1 MKRFD
6 LRLLVAVLAFAPLSA
21 GAQLPAGGPKPDVMV
36 VIGSSRTME
45 FGVGYDAQTGSPVRA
60 VCSPAGAARDR
71 NQRYTRSRLET
82 IKGVL
87 TGRSA
92 FEASEGYW
100 CREADPPPLCGA
112 LPNAGQARI
121 DQACGLDA
129 VVGRNQAMCCAAP
142 GQPGQ
147 CAVWQPCGADSG
159 GFLDQNGLFSPL
171 GNVVT
176 FQPGNSFTEDGLIHT
191 TRDSVRWGLMT
202 FDGHPD
208 GGQREDGLFSYP
220 RQFNVGL
227 DPALQGAAPQFFVPA
242 NFDPVQH
249 RPLDGLFFA
258 RDLAEAQSVNRAG
271 FPMNLGIRNE
281 GAPFG
286 GLVASGWRYD
296 PALNIRTNVGETS
309 VDLTRHNA
317 FVMERVRGV
326 TSSREAPIAAALA
339 DALDHFEREAAAGGD
354 PSFACRQK
362 SMVLIVDQGSTDYT
376 GGKPCNA
383 APDCLING
391 VQGQCA
397 RLQPVDGAP
406 VNAPAGTCRMPEGF
420 PYEAPA
426 TYAARLRELGVPVFV
441 VAFSAFSD
449 QRNAV
454 GRDDRVRN
462 ELKRIAAAGSPGM
475 GFDGVSDGFFRAD
488 DEGQL
493 RRALEHAVNNTQAG
507 VVSHTRPLI
516 TSPRRGDETDLDNDG
531 NKVVQWR
538 VNAFSEIP
546 GGGDAFRYGRIE
558 RVDYGCGV
566 VGRGEDQPGA
576 RDVIGRAR
584 LESVFAARDRG
595 ANPRRALSRAY
606 DRRGNLVVL
615 GAAGASVFD
624 QQGSLG
630 GAVTAA
636 TLKSMTGVGGDAD
649 AVAAELQRVGQ
660 FVNGYF
666 GQRGLLDG
674 QTRQAQLGEFLDTEL
689 TPLVAPQLD
698 LSSPGYRQFQQAN
711 RDRPTLMAAGGNDG
725 QLHLFRLDDG
735 FEVLNV
741 VPRSAWNRLATAP
754 VARTVNG
761 PIDAADVAAC
771 RSLGQGNAACPAG
784 LDAASFRSMLVGAVG
799 RDAANIYGVDLTNV
813 RSLARRQE
821 DGDGRS
827 LDLNQLFPG
836 AGAQRPYMWDVT
848 DEDSSTQHV
857 ENGVVHK
864 LLGPSVSRPALT
876 HVRYEDAGSVVIRA
890 AVVVGCGDDNEA
902 GLQLAPLRKGRCV
915 LVLDATT
922 GLLIK
927 RFDNTS
933 VAVGGG
939 RMDAPMT
946 GSPSV
951 WPQGGVAPAE
961 RAFIGDA
968 YGRMWR
974 LDLRDLNP
982 ANWKAEAIFPFAG
995 VNLNGDYETGRTVF
1009 GRPSVL
1015 GRQDGSLAVVFA
1027 TGEVS
1032 ITLGANQ
1039 PAPRAA
1045 AVSLVDKSTLDAN
1058 GRVKFST
1065 LPSWIMPLAESE
1077 VVTGEPVV
1085 YDGTLLMTTAE
1096 KNLVACSS
1104 AQGRLYGVH
1113 AWEVLTD
1120 ANGNPTTFPT
1130 RDNRRLS
1137 VKPRLP
1143 VFNQDG
1149 SPGQPAISYLLPA
1162 GRIAYGATVAA
1173 VPGCGEDESTTTEVV
1188 LNLSDTQHGGGR
1200 ALNASQL
1207 RAEVPRNNGLAAVG
1221 LDGGVFARADN
1232 AQLSVCLN
1240 CDKDGKALGSKQS
1253 GKSRGPFPS
1262 SVSYW
1267 GSTFAD

>member
-1 MKRFD
+1 
-6 LRLLVAVLAFAPLSA
+6 
-21 GAQLPAGGPKPDVMV
+21 
-36 VIGSSRTME
+36 
-45 FGVGYDAQTGSPVRA
+45 
-60 VCSPAGAARDR
+60 
-71 NQRYTRSRLET
+71 
-82 IKGVL
+82 
-87 TGRSA
+87 
-92 FEASEGYW
+92 
-100 CREADPPPLCGA
+100 
-112 LPNAGQARI
+112 
-121 DQACGLDA
+121 
-129 VVGRNQAMCCAAP
+129 
-142 GQPGQ
+142 
-147 CAVWQPCGADSG
+147 
-159 GFLDQNGLFSPL
+159 
-171 GNVVT
+171 
-176 FQPGNSFTEDGLIHT
+176 
-191 TRDSVRWGLMT
+191 MT

-220 RQFNVGL
+220 RQFNVAL
-227 DPALQGAAPQFFVPA
+227 DPALPGAAPQFFVPA

-271 FPMNLGIRNE
+271 FPLNLGIRNE
-281 GAPFG
+281 GSPFG

-296 PALNIRTNVGETS
+296 PALNLRTNVGETS
-309 VDLTRHNA
+309 ADLTRHNA

-326 TSSREAPIAAALA
+326 TSSREAPLSAALA

-354 PSFACRQK
+354 PSFVCRQK
-362 SMVLIVDQGSTDYT
+362 SMVMIVDQGSTDYT

-449 QRNAV
+449 SRNAV

-493 RRALEHAVNNTQAG
+493 RRALEHVVNSSQAG
-507 VVSHTRPLI
+507 VVSQTRPLI

-546 GGGDAFRYGRIE
+546 GGGDMFRYGRIE

-566 VGRGEDQPGA
+566 AGGGEDQPGA

-606 DRRGNLVVL
+606 DRSGNLVVL
-615 GAAGASVFD
+615 GAAGAAVFD
-624 QQGSLG
+624 QAGSLG
-630 GAVTAA
+630 GAVTSA
-636 TLKSMTGVGGDAD
+636 TLKTMTGVGGDAD
-649 AVAAELQRVGQ
+649 AVAAELQRIGQ

-689 TPLVAPQLD
+689 TPVVAPQLD
-698 LSSPGYRQFQQAN
+698 LSSPGYRNFQRAN
-711 RDRPTLMAAGGNDG
+711 RDRPTMMAAGGNDG

-754 VARTVNG
+754 AVRTVNG

-799 RDAANIYGVDLTNV
+799 PDAANIYGVDLSNV

-836 AGAQRPYMWDVT
+836 AGAERPYMWDLT
-848 DEDSSTQHV
+848 DEVSSTWHV

-876 HVRYEDAGSVVIRA
+876 HVRYEKGGNVVIRA
-890 AVVVGCGDDNEA
+890 AVIVGCGDDNEA
-902 GLQLAPLRKGRCV
+902 GLRLGTMRKGRCV
-915 LVLDATT
+915 LVVDATT
-922 GLLIK
+922 GIVIK
-927 RFDNTS
+927 RLDDASGRT
-933 VAVGGG
+933 GIT

-974 LDLRDLNP
+974 LDLRDVNP
-982 ANWKAEAIFPFAG
+982 ANWQAKAIFPFAD
-995 VNLNGDYETGRTVF
+995 VNQNEGYEPGRTVF

-1015 GRQDGSLAVVFA
+1015 ARQDGSLAVVFA
-1027 TGEVS
+1027 TGELS
-1032 ITLGANQ
+1032 ITLAGNQ
-1039 PAPRAA
+1039 AAPRAA
-1045 AVSLVDKSTLDAN
+1045 AVSLVDKATLDVN
-1058 GRVKFST
+1058 GRVTYST
-1065 LPSWIMPLAESE
+1065 LRSWIMPLAESE

-1120 ANGNPTTFPT
+1120 ANGNPRTFTT

-1137 VKPRLP
+1137 VKPMLP

-1149 SPGQPAISYLLPA
+1149 SPGQPALSYLLPA
-1162 GRIAYGATVAA
+1162 GRIAYGATVAT
-1173 VPGCGEDESTTTEVV
+1173 VPGCGEDEATTTEVV
-1188 LNLSDTQHGGGR
+1188 LNLGDTQHGGGR
-1200 ALNASQL
+1200 ALSPSQL
-1207 RAEVPRNNGLAAVG
+1207 RAEVPRGNGLAAVG

-1240 CDKDGKALGSKQS
+1240 CDKDGKALGAKQS